1 MSPWQEWKKK
11 QPPVER
17 PASIPKERTHGK
29 NVSPLDFLKSDT
41 QYTTSSQEQE
51 RYEICESCPELT
63 KHTKQCK
70 QCGCFMRLKVKLAE
84 AVCPLG
90 KW

>member
-1 MSPWQEWKKK
+1 MSKTPWQEWKENN
-11 QPPVER
+11 Q
-17 PASIPKERTHGK
+17 RTRGK
-29 NVSPLDFLKSDT
+29 NVTPLDFFKQDT
-41 QYTTSSQEQE
+41 EFAEPSVQEA

-70 QCGCFMRLKVKLAE
+70 QCGCFMKLKVKLAE
-84 AVCPLG
+84 ASCPLG

>member
-1 MSPWQEWKKK
+1 MVTSST
-11 QPPVER
+11 
-17 PASIPKERTHGK
+17 APKGRVMRQTGK
-29 NVSPLDFLKSDT
+29 NYKPVSPVDIFKSDT
-41 QYTTSSQEQE
+41 DFAHKTLQDI
-51 RYEICESCPELT
+51 RYGICESCPELT

-70 QCGCFMRLKVKLAE
+70 QCGCFMKLKVKLAE